1 MPRDTISRRVATLA
15 ADTSGVLTLAELN
28 ACGLSDNNVWKWVES
43 GRLHRIH
50 RGVFALGHPGL
61 DLDARFVAAV
71 KACGPGA
78 VLSHRSAAA
87 HWGML
92 PSSQRPPEVT
102 VRGTSLRGDRRV
114 QVHRTLLL
122 DTCDRRV
129 MRGVPITAPAR
140 TLVDLASVVRE
151 RQLRRAV
158 RQAESLRLVTL
169 PQVVEAMG
177 RLGRRHGIS
186 TLARIL
192 ARGPAPTRSELEDVV
207 LDLILGGGLE
217 RPDVNVPLRL
227 EGRRVIPDFRW
238 AREMLVIEADG
249 AQWHDNKLARE
260 DDAERQALLEAHG
273 NRVLRVT
280 WNQAV
285 ANGGQTLRRLI
296 EAGAP
301 SANSVVE

>member
-1 MPRDTISRRVATLA
+1 MPRDTVDRRIAVLA
-15 ADTSGVLTLAELN
+15 ADQLGVLTLADLN
-28 ACGLSDNNVWKWVES
+28 ACGLSNNNVWKWAES

-61 DLDARFVAAV
+61 ALDARFIAAV
-71 KACGPGA
+71 KACGADA

-87 HWGML
+87 QWGML
-92 PSSQRPPEVT
+92 PWAQRRPEVT
-102 VRGTSLRGDRRV
+102 VHGTSLRGDPHV
-114 QVHRTLLL
+114 EVHRTLYLASR
-122 DTCDRRV
+122 DRRV
-129 MRGVPITAPAR
+129 VRGVPITAPAR
-140 TLVDLASVVRE
+140 TLVDLASLVGE

-158 RQAESLRLVTL
+158 RQAESQRLVTL
-169 PQVVEAMG
+169 AEVVEAMG
-177 RLGRRHGIS
+177 RLGRRHGVA

-207 LDLILGGGLE
+207 LDLIIGGGLE
-217 RPDVNVPLRL
+217 RPDVNVPLTL

-238 AREMLVIEADG
+238 AERKLVIEADG

-273 NRVLRVT
+273 NQVLRVT
-280 WNQAV
+280 WKQAV
-285 ANGGQTLRRLI
+285 ADGGQTLRRI
-296 EAGAP
+296 REAGAP